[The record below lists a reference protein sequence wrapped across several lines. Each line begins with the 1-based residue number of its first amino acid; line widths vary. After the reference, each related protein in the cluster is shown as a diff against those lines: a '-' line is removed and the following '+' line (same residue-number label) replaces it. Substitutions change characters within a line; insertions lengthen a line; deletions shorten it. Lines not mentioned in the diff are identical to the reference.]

1 MREAVIVSPTLQERY
16 WSKVDRRGPNECWPW
31 TGCTST
37 GSKGRAGYGLIN
49 TGKSATGRPV
59 TEIASRVAW
68 RLAHGEAA
76 GDLHVRHRCDNPLC
90 QNPEHLEL
98 GTHTD
103 NMRDMHERGRAVQV
117 RGEQIIQSKLTEK
130 EVREIVEMRNNG
142 STLCA
147 IAAQYGVAYTT
158 VQSILLG
165 KSWTHITGLPRVN
178 RLPRVPWRR
187 VNRQG
192 SRNNSAKLNEA
203 AVREI
208 FAMRAAGR
216 TQREI
221 AEAHG
226 VGQTAVSRILTG
238 KRWAHLQVDTG

>member
-1 MREAVIVSPTLQERY
+1 M
-16 WSKVDRRGPNECWPW
+16 
-31 TGCTST
+31 
-37 GSKGRAGYGLIN
+37 
-49 TGKSATGRPV
+49 
-59 TEIASRVAW
+59 
-68 RLAHGEAA
+68 LANGQQA
-76 GDLHVRHRCDNPLC
+76 GDLDVRHRCDNPPC
-90 QNPEHLEL
+90 CNPAHLEL
-98 GTHTD
+98 GTQAD
-103 NMRDMHERGRAVQV
+103 NNRDMHERGRAVQV
-117 RGEQIIQSKLTEK
+117 RGTEIVQSKLSEE
-130 EVREIVEMRNNG
+130 EVREIVEMRNSG
-142 STLCA
+142 ATLCA

-238 KRWAHLQVDTG
+238 KRWAHIHGDTE